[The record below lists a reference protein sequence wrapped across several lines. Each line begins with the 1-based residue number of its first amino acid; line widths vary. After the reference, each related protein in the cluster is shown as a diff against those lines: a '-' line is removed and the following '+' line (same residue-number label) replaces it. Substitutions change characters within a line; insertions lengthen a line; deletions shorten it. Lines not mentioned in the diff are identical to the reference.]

1 MRKWIFG
8 LLLLGNVVFFAL
20 MQWGSALTVDADNP
34 PTQGALNA
42 DKIKIVNMSA
52 FLASTSVLPVASAVV
67 AASAPVA
74 VPKAESAVAVVA
86 KTPPPAPLM
95 PKVEASAPAATK
107 ATPPPPVAAKVIP
120 AAPVIAKA
128 EVPAKLLCMEWGEF
142 SGTDLSR
149 ADIALATM
157 KLGDRLKSRTVEYTS
172 GYWVYIAPMKTHEQ
186 IKQKAALL
194 KKLAIEDYFVVQET
208 GPWKNAISLGVF
220 KSAEAAKKYLLK
232 LHKRGLTSAKMG
244 ARAVKL
250 KFTVF
255 VLNRL
260 DSAASSQLAVL
271 HKDFPDS
278 EIRQIPCVDAR

>member
-1 MRKWIFG
+1 MMKWIFG

-20 MQWGSALTVDADNP
+20 VQWGSALTVDADNP

-42 DKIKIVNMSA
+42 DKIKIVDMSA
-52 FLASTSVLPVASAVV
+52 FTAPTSVISVASAVV
-67 AASAPVA
+67 AASATVAAPKAEPALPVVA
-74 VPKAESAVAVVA
+74 KAPPPAPVMPKAES
-86 KTPPPAPLM
+86 
-95 PKVEASAPAATK
+95 SAAAATK
-107 ATPPPPVAAKVIP
+107 ATPPTPVVTKVVP
-120 AAPVIAKA
+120 AAPAIAKA
-128 EVPAKLLCMEWGEF
+128 DVPAKLLCMEWGEF

-157 KLGDRLKSRTVEYTS
+157 KLGDRLKSRAVEYTS

-186 IKQKAALL
+186 IKKKVAVL
-194 KKLAIEDYFVVQET
+194 KKLAIEDYFVVQEA

-220 KSAEAAKKYLLK
+220 KSAEAARKYLVK
-232 LHKRGLTSAKMG
+232 LRKRGLSSATMG

-255 VLNRL
+255 VLDRL
-260 DSAASSQLAVL
+260 DSAASSKLAAL

-278 EIRQIPCVDAR
+278 EIRQIPCVEAR